1 MPDLLANALADK
13 VVSVE
18 VMFMAPLVQ
27 PESLEVLHDPDRT
40 SARCAIHSATVSNR
54 CIFVC
59 NTCKLHGVSI
69 TYSRSLEFRRHIR
82 HFSQPLLTAGQETL
96 KDCRKLFLKV
106 ILRFMNVFEF
116 RQAKY
121 LYWHTQFNYSRYIL
135 SDVRSNAFYSP
146 LTPSG
151 SHQAILVHSHMLPGR
166 RLCIDSPRYKS
177 VNTKL
182 HV

>member
-1 MPDLLANALADK
+1 MFKPIETNFEQSLKETDVMPDLLANALADK

-69 TYSRSLEFRRHIR
+69 TYSRSLEFRRHYASGI
-82 HFSQPLLTAGQETL
+82 S
-96 KDCRKLFLKV
+96 V
-106 ILRFMNVFEF
+106 I
-116 RQAKY
+116 
-121 LYWHTQFNYSRYIL
+121 
-135 SDVRSNAFYSP
+135 
-146 LTPSG
+146 
-151 SHQAILVHSHMLPGR
+151 
-166 RLCIDSPRYKS
+166 S
-177 VNTKL
+177 VNPYLLPDRKPRI
-182 HV
+182 VESFF